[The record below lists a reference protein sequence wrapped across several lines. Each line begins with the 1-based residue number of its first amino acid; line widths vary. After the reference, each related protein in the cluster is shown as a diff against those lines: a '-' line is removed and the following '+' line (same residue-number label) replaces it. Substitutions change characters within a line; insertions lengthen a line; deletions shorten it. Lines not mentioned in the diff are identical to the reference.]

1 MPQLMKIQ
9 TIANNDYYI
18 VPDDSKGVINMEGY
32 NTGTENSIESRVTR
46 GSSSSG
52 GTRNKGRKNCK
63 GNLQDF
69 TKSDETSNEKNIYIS
84 RNKDLELDIYDPYK
98 YVQKKV
104 EDVLYLKFGDK
115 SNLFCDPC
123 FKNEN
128 VYHDPNDDN
137 LSINNNQEM
146 DDIEDFDENDLDE
159 EENNEYN
166 DAYYVRRG
174 KYDMY

>member
-1 MPQLMKIQ
+1 MSIFQVKPKECLLCNSNENVFYGDDEYGEMFCKLCFDKHSCFHCKKMNIKI
-9 TIANNDYYI
+9 Y
-18 VPDDSKGVINMEGY
+18 
-32 NTGTENSIESRVTR
+32 
-46 GSSSSG
+46 
-52 GTRNKGRKNCK
+52 
-63 GNLQDF
+63 F
-69 TKSDETSNEKNIYIS
+69 TKSDKTNNEKNIYIS
-84 RNKDLELDIYDPYK
+84 RNKDLELDIHDPYK

-115 SNLFCDPC
+115 SKLFCDPC

-146 DDIEDFDENDLDE
+146 DDIEDFDENDFDE